1 MPANIVPIF
10 PNVMNVSW
18 GNVTTANIVKDGT
31 GTVVTVFT
39 AGANGSRID
48 QIKVRAAGTNVAT
61 VLRFF
66 VNNGA
71 VNTTATNNS
80 LVHETT
86 IAATTLSEVGA
97 LADNDI
103 TITKNTTETTCP
115 IMYLPAGYKI
125 NITIGTTIATS
136 LEITVWGAD
145 Y

>member
-1 MPANIVPIF
+1 MTAALQPIF
-10 PNVMNVSW
+10 PATQNVSW
-18 GNVTTANIVKDGT
+18 GNVTTANTAKDGT

-39 AGANGSRID
+39 AGGNGSRID

-80 LVHETT
+80 LAHEVT
-86 IAATTLSEVGA
+86 IAATTLSEVAA

-103 TITKNTTETTCP
+103 TITKNTTETACP
-115 IMYLPAGYKI
+115 IPYLPAGYKI
-125 NITIGTTIATS
+125 NIAIGTTVATS
-136 LEITVWGAD
+136 LEITVWGAN